1 MPAFAGFFLQ
11 GLTGGMTFLSYQVF
25 PGKIKGGNL
34 LRFRSR
40 GVAFASFLGFI
51 RLSPRKDL
59 RGLQMKDNTILGP
72 HDRPTL
78 ARWIPLSFQHVF
90 AMFGATILVPLLT
103 GLSPSTALFTAGTG
117 TLIYI
122 LLTSAKVPAFL
133 GSSFAFIPALIGISE
148 SYGMAYA
155 MGGAFSAGIFYAI
168 VAGIIKISGKVWLDK
183 ALPPVVI
190 GSVII
195 VIGLNLAPTAMKSA
209 MYNGDTYS
217 LVYFSIAIVTLA
229 IAIIATIFLKGF
241 FNTISI
247 LIGLVGGYLFTLIMG
262 LFFPAYDI
270 IDFTI
275 VREASWFGLPFMQ
288 INEEGKYFWLAPKF
302 AFVPIITFV
311 IVSLATICEHLGDT
325 LVTSRVVGTDFYK
338 DPGLHRT
345 LLGDGLATTWAA
357 LWGGPPNTTYGEN
370 IGVMAITKVYSVW
383 VIGGAAVIA
392 VLLSFIQ
399 KFGAIIQTIPGPVM
413 GGISMLLYGLIAS
426 SGLRTIVES
435 GVDYKD
441 KRNLTISSVILVIG
455 IGGGTLKFVLGES
468 FEFSLGG
475 VALATVVGIILNL
488 IIPVTK
494 SEE

>member
-1 MPAFAGFFLQ
+1 
-11 GLTGGMTFLSYQVF
+11 
-25 PGKIKGGNL
+25 
-34 LRFRSR
+34 
-40 GVAFASFLGFI
+40 
-51 RLSPRKDL
+51 
-59 RGLQMKDNTILGP
+59 MKDTEILGP
-72 HDRPTL
+72 HDRPNL

-122 LLTSAKVPAFL
+122 VITSAKVPAFL
-133 GSSFAFIPALIGISE
+133 GSSFAFIPALIGIAE
-148 SYGMAYA
+148 KYGMAYA
-155 MGGAFSAGIFYAI
+155 LGGAMCAGLFYAI
-168 VAGIIKISGKVWLDK
+168 VAGIIRIAGKNWLDK

-195 VIGLNLAPTAMKSA
+195 VIGLNLAPTAMQSA
-209 MYNGDTYS
+209 MYNNGQYS

-262 LFFPAYDI
+262 CFFPAYKL
-270 IDFTI
+270 IDFTA
-275 VREASWFGLPFMQ
+275 VREASWFGLPFLQ
-288 INEEGKYFWLAPKF
+288 KAADGSYFWLAPKF
-302 AFVPIITFV
+302 ALVPILTFI

-325 LVTSRVVGTDFYK
+325 LVTSKVVGRDFYK
-338 DPGLHRT
+338 DPGLHKT
-345 LLGDGLATTWAA
+345 ILGDGVATAWAA

-370 IGVMAITKVYSVW
+370 VGVMAITKVYSVW

-392 VLLSFIQ
+392 VLLSFVQ

-441 KRNLTISSVILVIG
+441 KRNLTISSVIMVIG
-455 IGGGTLKFVLGES
+455 IGGGMLEFSVGQNFK
-468 FEFSLGG
+468 FSLGG
-475 VALATVVGIILNL
+475 VARATLIGILLNL
-488 IIPVTK
+488 IIPITK
-494 SEE
+494 KED

>member
-1 MPAFAGFFLQ
+1 
-11 GLTGGMTFLSYQVF
+11 
-25 PGKIKGGNL
+25 
-34 LRFRSR
+34 
-40 GVAFASFLGFI
+40 
-51 RLSPRKDL
+51 
-59 RGLQMKDNTILGP
+59 MKDTEILGP
-72 HDRPTL
+72 HDRPNL

-122 LLTSAKVPAFL
+122 VITSAKVPAFL
-133 GSSFAFIPALIGISE
+133 GSSFAFIPALIGIAE
-148 SYGMAYA
+148 KYGMAYA
-155 MGGAFSAGIFYAI
+155 LGGAMCAGLFYAI
-168 VAGIIKISGKVWLDK
+168 VAGIIRIAGKNWLDK

-195 VIGLNLAPTAMKSA
+195 VIGLNLAPTAMQSA
-209 MYNGDTYS
+209 MLNNGQYS

-262 LFFPAYDI
+262 CFFPAYKL
-270 IDFTI
+270 IDFTA
-275 VREASWFGLPFMQ
+275 VKEASWFGLPFLQ
-288 INEEGKYFWLAPKF
+288 KAADGSYFWLAPKF
-302 AFVPIITFV
+302 ALVPILTFI

-325 LVTSRVVGTDFYK
+325 LVTSKVVGRDFYK
-338 DPGLHRT
+338 DPGLHKT
-345 LLGDGLATTWAA
+345 LLGDGVATAWAA

-370 IGVMAITKVYSVW
+370 VGVMAITKVYSVW

-441 KRNLTISSVILVIG
+441 KRNLTISSVIMVIG
-455 IGGGTLKFVLGES
+455 IGGGMLEFSVGQNFK
-468 FEFSLGG
+468 FSLGG
-475 VALATVVGIILNL
+475 VALATLIGILLNL
-488 IIPVTK
+488 IIPITK
-494 SEE
+494 KED

>member
-1 MPAFAGFFLQ
+1 M
-11 GLTGGMTFLSYQVF
+11 SDH
-25 PGKIKGGNL
+25 
-34 LRFRSR
+34 S
-40 GVAFASFLGFI
+40 
-51 RLSPRKDL
+51 
-59 RGLQMKDNTILGP
+59 ILGP
-72 HDRPTL
+72 SDRPPL
-78 ARWIPLSFQHVF
+78 GRWIPLSFQHVF
-90 AMFGATILVPLLT
+90 AMFGATVLVPLLT

-122 LLTSAKVPAFL
+122 LVTGAKVPAFL
-133 GSSFAFIPALIGISE
+133 GSSFAFIPAIIGIS
-148 SYGMAYA
+148 SVYGMPAA
-155 MGGAFSAGIFYAI
+155 LGGAFCAGIFYAL
-168 VAGIIKISGKVWLDK
+168 VAGIVKVAGTAWLDR

-195 VIGLNLAPTAMKSA
+195 VIGLNLAPTAMNSA
-209 MYNGDTYS
+209 MMNNGTYS
-217 LVYFSIAIVTLA
+217 LAYFSIAIVTLG
-229 IAIIATIFLKGF
+229 IAVVASIFCKGF

-247 LIGLVGGYLFTLIMG
+247 LIGLVGGYMFTFVMG
-262 LFFPAYDI
+262 LFFPAYKL

-275 VREASWFGLPFMQ
+275 VKEAAWFGFPHFALPQFS
-288 INEEGKYFWLAPKF
+288 I
-302 AFVPIITFV
+302 VPIITFI

-325 LVTSRVVGTDFYK
+325 LVTSKVVGRDFYK

-345 LLGDGLATTWAA
+345 LLGDGLATAWAS

-392 VLLSFIQ
+392 LLLSFIQ

-441 KRNLTISSVILVIG
+441 KRNLTISSVIMVIG
-455 IGGGTLKFVLGES
+455 IGGGILQFNIGQS
-468 FEFSLGG
+468 FTFSLGG
-475 VALATVVGIILNL
+475 VALATLVGILLNL
-488 IIPVTK
+488 LLPKTIDTPEAEK
-494 SEE
+494 D